1 MKKKK
6 PYYIFLDDER
16 FPKHVKWTQIPDLPW
31 TIIRDYNNFKSL
43 IELKGYLPEFITFD
57 HDLALQHYANLCNSE
72 TDYSKYTE
80 KTGYDCA
87 KWLIEY
93 CQINNFK
100 IPDYTVHSL
109 NPVGAKNIINLL
121 ENFKANF

>member
-31 TIIRDYNNFKSL
+31 TIIRDYNNFKAL

-80 KTGYDCA
+80 KTGYDYA

-109 NPVGAKNIINLL
+109 NPIGAKNIISIL
-121 ENFKANF
+121 ENYKQHA